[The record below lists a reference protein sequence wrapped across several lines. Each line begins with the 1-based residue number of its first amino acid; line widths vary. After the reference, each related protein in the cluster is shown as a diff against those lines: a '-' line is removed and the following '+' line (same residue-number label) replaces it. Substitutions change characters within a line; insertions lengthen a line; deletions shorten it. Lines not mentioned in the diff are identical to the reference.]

1 MQLELLYE
9 ITMKESYSN
18 KDLEELTELAK
29 TLWEIDY
36 LNKKIKRKPNVIGK
50 TVPVKAIYRMVK
62 QDMDLVLDFPFTQSS
77 FTGVLGLAEGWNI
90 SVKDRK
96 YLEKDTVLFADDKKT
111 IIVLPENKKWWETTW
126 FNLLSISLGIGGFL
140 FGLVAWL
147 NG

>member
-36 LNKKIKRKPNVIGK
+36 PSKTIKRKPNVIGK